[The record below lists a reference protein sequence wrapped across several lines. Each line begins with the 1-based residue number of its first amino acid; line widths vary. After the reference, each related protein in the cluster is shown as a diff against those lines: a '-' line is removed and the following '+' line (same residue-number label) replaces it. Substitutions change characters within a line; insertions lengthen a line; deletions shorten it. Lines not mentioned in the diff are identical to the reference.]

1 MSDKPHAIPWL
12 GIALVVGAAVSWSTA
27 GLFPR
32 IVHTDVFT
40 TLFWRSLLGGASVLL
55 VYAAFQRGAGL
66 ANLWRLSS
74 AEWVMSMQSSSA
86 MVCFIAAFY
95 FTTVADVVFIYSAF
109 PIITLLLS
117 AALLKT
123 AIRRVDVVCAC
134 TVVLGMGLIV
144 GGQASL
150 HNLLGTA
157 LSLCATLMFAL
168 ITMGIKRH
176 PDAQMMKVTYAGAFL
191 AALSMLPWVNFTDTS
206 TRDLAW
212 LWLYGFLNVGVGFGL
227 YLLGVRR
234 MKAVLAS
241 LVCMVEIPLAPLW
254 VYALFGETVSQQSL
268 LGGAVIVLAAVVN
281 IASQR
286 DVAQTTA

>member
-1 MSDKPHAIPWL
+1 MSGKPNAIPWL
-12 GIALVVGAAVSWSTA
+12 GIALVLGAAVSWSTA

-32 IVHTDVFT
+32 VVQTDVFT

-55 VYAAFQRGAGL
+55 LYATFQRGPNL
-66 ANLWRLSS
+66 ASLWHLSR
-74 AEWVMSMQSSSA
+74 AEWIMSMQSSAA
-86 MVCFIAAFY
+86 MVSFIAAFY
-95 FTTVADVVFIYSAF
+95 FTNVADVVFIYSAF

-117 AALLKT
+117 AALLGT
-123 AIRRVDVVCAC
+123 TVRRVDVLCAC
-134 TVVLGMGLIV
+134 IVVLGMGLIV
-144 GGQASL
+144 WGQASM
-150 HNLLGTA
+150 HNLVGTA

-176 PDAQMMKVTYAGAFL
+176 PEARMMKVTYAGALL
-191 AALSMLPWVNFTDTS
+191 AALCMLPWTNFTDTS
-206 TRDLAW
+206 AHDLAW
-212 LWLYGFLNVGVGFGL
+212 LWLYGFLNVAVGFGL
-227 YLLGVRR
+227 YLMGVRR
-234 MKAVLAS
+234 MKAMLAS

-286 DVAQTTA
+286 DGG